1 MELIKSNLL
10 NFHYIDIITDANVME
25 FISFEC
31 SSMICNELV
40 PNFYFN
46 FISLSI
52 NFQLSLIF
60 N

>member
-1 MELIKSNLL
+1 MTFMELIKSNLL

-40 PNFYFN
+40 LNFYFS

-52 NFQLSLIF
+52 NF
-60 N
+60 